1 MKTISDTYTLSFLV
15 KHPKT
20 KEIVLKHLKPLN
32 VDEQQLSSVDGTLK
46 NMYDT
51 NMGGG
56 IPHDII
62 VALMAEIDT
71 LEPLE
76 EADASL

>member
-1 MKTISDTYTLSFLV
+1 MKTISETYTLSFLV

-20 KEIVLKHLKPLN
+20 KAIVLKHLGSLN
-32 VDEQQLSSVDGTLK
+32 VDEQQLSSVDGTLRE
-46 NMYDT
+46 MYDT

-62 VALMAEIDT
+62 IALMAELDT
-71 LEPLE
+71 IETPLK
-76 EADASL
+76 